1 MYSNEKRDDLTRH
14 VERTPLIG
22 KKTAKALVDLGIISW
37 TQLAAQD
44 PKQLCERIAKLW
56 GKPVSGRMKFNIAY
70 AIAFNQVT
78 EKYPEMHH
86 RDQEALIK
94 KMALTKK

>member
-1 MYSNEKRDDLTRH
+1 MHSNEKRDDLTRH

-37 TQLAAQD
+37 AQLAAQD
-44 PKQLCERIAKLW
+44 PKLLCDRIAKLW

-70 AIAFNQVT
+70 AIAFNQVV
-78 EKYPEMHH
+78 EKHPELSPKEQNVMIE
-86 RDQEALIK
+86 RLMLQSK
-94 KMALTKK
+94 